1 MHRLAELEL
10 GEHPTVQAQARL
22 GRVQVGQPG
31 DHIGLRGNC
40 PRVHLTG
47 GRGTGPERGDGNG
60 DVAAAVHADIVTR
73 SEVLRCCRGSE
84 GTGPAYSFHMADL
97 SVTLRREI
105 QTLAAVAPGRLSV
118 VVVGA
123 DGVIVDLHGGRVVP
137 AASTIK
143 VPILVSALER
153 VADGTL
159 RLQEPVPIS
168 ADRVGGSGA
177 LSLLPSV
184 TELPLVEALRLMIAL
199 SDNDATNAVIALVGF
214 EAVGRTCRR
223 LGLAHTHLR
232 RTLMNHAA
240 RRAGLDNLTC
250 ARDLAQLMAS
260 LRLGEA
266 LPPAETRVALDLL
279 AEQQLL
285 DGLPALLPERVRH
298 ANKTGELPG
307 VRHDMA
313 LVEHG
318 GRWAGVAVT
327 ATALMGRDDADDVVD
342 RGSTVLPALAKI
354 GAVVGTWVIGTDG
367 VTGTG
372 RTDAL
377 PGPHRP

>member
-1 MHRLAELEL
+1 MS
-10 GEHPTVQAQARL
+10 
-22 GRVQVGQPG
+22 
-31 DHIGLRGNC
+31 N
-40 PRVHLTG
+40 
-47 GRGTGPERGDGNG
+47 
-60 DVAAAVHADIVTR
+60 
-73 SEVLRCCRGSE
+73 
-84 GTGPAYSFHMADL
+84 L

-105 QTLAAVAPGRLSV
+105 ETLVGGAPGQLSV

-123 DGVIVDLHGGRVVP
+123 DGVVVEVDGGRVVP

-143 VPILVSALER
+143 VPILVAALER
-153 VADGTL
+153 VADGAS
-159 RLQEPVPIS
+159 RLEEPIHIG

-177 LSLLPSV
+177 LSLVPSV
-184 TELPLVEALRLMIAL
+184 TELPLIEALRLMIAL
-199 SDNDATNAVIALVGF
+199 SDNDATNAVIVLVGF
-214 EAVGRTCRR
+214 EAVGQTCRR
-223 LGLAHTHLR
+223 LGLEDTQLQ

-250 ARDLAQLMAS
+250 ARDLAQMMAS

-266 LPPAETRVALDLL
+266 LPQAETRVALDIL
-279 AEQQLL
+279 AEQKSL
-285 DGLPALLPERVRH
+285 DGLPALLPEEVWH
-298 ANKTGELPG
+298 ANKTGELSG

-327 ATALMGRDDADDVVD
+327 ATALMGRDDADDGVD
-342 RGSTVLPALAKI
+342 RGSTVLPTFANI
-354 GAVVGTWVIGTDG
+354 GAAVGNWVIGTDG

-372 RTDAL
+372 RTDAR

>member
-1 MHRLAELEL
+1 
-10 GEHPTVQAQARL
+10 
-22 GRVQVGQPG
+22 
-31 DHIGLRGNC
+31 
-40 PRVHLTG
+40 
-47 GRGTGPERGDGNG
+47 
-60 DVAAAVHADIVTR
+60 
-73 SEVLRCCRGSE
+73 
-84 GTGPAYSFHMADL
+84 
-97 SVTLRREI
+97 
-105 QTLAAVAPGRLSV
+105 
-118 VVVGA
+118 
-123 DGVIVDLHGGRVVP
+123 
-137 AASTIK
+137 
-143 VPILVSALER
+143 LV
-153 VADGTL
+153 
-159 RLQEPVPIS
+159 
-168 ADRVGGSGA
+168 
-177 LSLLPSV
+177 PSV
-184 TELPLVEALRLMIAL
+184 TELPLIEALRLMIAL
-199 SDNDATNAVIALVGF
+199 SDNDATNTVIALVGF

-223 LGLAHTHLR
+223 LGLAHTQLQ

-266 LPPAETRVALDLL
+266 LAPAETRVALDLL

-327 ATALMGRDDADDVVD
+327 ATALMGVDDAADADDGLD
-342 RGSTVLPALAKI
+342 RGSTVLPTFAKI
-354 GAVVGTWVIGTDG
+354 GAVVGSWVIDTGG

-372 RTDAL
+372 RMDAL
-377 PGPHRP
+377 PGPRRP